1 MKFDMDYIA
10 HNNALT
16 ETNPYFKLF
25 LTIILLIVTLALDNL
40 YFDIIIFIVMSIVIL
55 AIAKIAFKSYLKFLS
70 IPMSFL
76 VITCIFLIFFFGS
89 GEVIY
94 DTKILG
100 IVVTKNS
107 LHYGVYTFMRV
118 MACLPCLGF
127 LALTTP
133 IAKILHCLATLKVP
147 KIIIEIGLL
156 MYNIKVKLYSIP
168 LIQEVIMVNC
178 QFTSQKTGVIKML
191 EVQNLKYSYNND
203 YQALKGVSLKID
215 EGEMIA
221 LLGKNGAGKSTLFL
235 HLNGIYEPDE
245 GKVLIDGEELKY
257 DKKSLLKFRQKVGI
271 VFQNP
276 DDQIFAPTVEEDV
289 AFGPLN
295 LGLSMEEVQD
305 RVEEALARVGMSGT
319 EKIAPHHLSGGQ
331 KKRVAIA
338 GILAMKPEIMILD
351 EPTAGLDP
359 QGVENLVK
367 LLKELNDEGITILI
381 STHEVDLVP
390 DYANKVFVLVD
401 GELIAEGTPKAIFSQ
416 PEVLEKAH
424 LKIPIVT
431 ELFQQLETEGF
442 DMENDYPLTIEE
454 AKEKFL
460 TLINKN

>member
-1 MKFDMDYIA
+1 M
-10 HNNALT
+10 
-16 ETNPYFKLF
+16 ETYQFMNQ
-25 LTIILLIVTLALDNL
+25 
-40 YFDIIIFIVMSIVIL
+40 
-55 AIAKIAFKSYLKFLS
+55 KI
-70 IPMSFL
+70 
-76 VITCIFLIFFFGS
+76 
-89 GEVIY
+89 
-94 DTKILG
+94 
-100 IVVTKNS
+100 
-107 LHYGVYTFMRV
+107 GVS
-118 MACLPCLGF
+118 
-127 LALTTP
+127 
-133 IAKILHCLATLKVP
+133 
-147 KIIIEIGLL
+147 
-156 MYNIKVKLYSIP
+156 N
-168 LIQEVIMVNC
+168 
-178 QFTSQKTGVIKML
+178 ML

-215 EGEMIA
+215 DGDMVA

-245 GKVLIDGEELKY
+245 GKVFIDGEELKY

-295 LGLSMEEVQD
+295 LGLPMEEVQD

-338 GILAMKPEIMILD
+338 GILAMKPEIMVLD

-367 LLKELNDEGITILI
+367 LLKELNDEGITIVI

-401 GELIAEGTPKAIFSQ
+401 GELIAEGTPKEIFAQ
-416 PEVLEKAH
+416 PEILERAH

-431 ELFQQLETEGF
+431 DLFQQLETEGF

-454 AKEKFL
+454 AKDKFL
-460 TLINKN
+460 KLMNKN